1 MTGGYV
7 IGLDHH
13 KAPLELR
20 ERIAAVSDD
29 MLLDLVPS
37 HVSAMV
43 LSTCNRYEVYTA
55 PSEDWCVSMVPYL
68 LSERSGISVDEL
80 RPVLYQRHGRAA
92 VKHGFAVA
100 ASLESMV
107 VGEPQILG
115 QMKSAYLKSRE
126 VGRADSYLNRYLESA
141 LRVGKRVR
149 HETSLGQ
156 GKVSVA
162 SVGVDVAK
170 DIFGD
175 LKNCNVLLVGAGDMC
190 EAAALHAKNKQA
202 GRISVVNRTLSK
214 AETLAAKVAG
224 TAYGLDQLQEILVA
238 SDVVIT
244 STSSDVPLM
253 TKKMMADVL
262 KARKYKPMLL
272 VDLAV
277 PRDVAADVESLD
289 GVYVYDMDALAQVVK
304 QSEKKRVDTMKDA
317 WQIVED
323 ETSSFVNW
331 SESRQK
337 VHMMSQLRGHV
348 EQVRQDVLTKLGG
361 TPEAE
366 EATRLFMNTLLHT
379 PSKAVK
385 GEGVGTD
392 DIEKMVEFMTG
403 DKCPRQK
410 SL

>member
-29 MLLDLVPS
+29 MLLDLVPP

-175 LKNCNVLLVGAGDMC
+175 LKNCHVLLVGAGDMC

-202 GRISVVNRTLSK
+202 GSISVVNRTVSK
-214 AETLAAKVAG
+214 AETLAAKVCGA
-224 TAYGLDQLQEILVA
+224 AYGLDQLQEILVK

-244 STSSDVPLM
+244 STSSEVPLM
-253 TKKMMADVL
+253 TKEMMEGVL
-262 KARKYKPMLL
+262 KARKYKPILL

-304 QSEKKRVDTMKDA
+304 QSEKKRAHTMKDA

-348 EQVRQDVLTKLGG
+348 ERVRQDVLTKLGG

>member
-1 MTGGYV
+1 MSGGFV

-20 ERIAAVSDD
+20 ERVAAVSDD
-29 MLLDLVPS
+29 MLLDTIPP

-55 PSEDWCVSMVPYL
+55 PSENWCASMVPYL
-68 LSERSGISVDEL
+68 LSERSGIPVDEL
-80 RPVLYQRHGRAA
+80 RPALYQRHGKDAIR
-92 VKHGFAVA
+92 HGFAVA

-115 QMKSAYLKSRE
+115 QMKTAFLKSRTA
-126 VGRADSYLNRYLESA
+126 GRTDSYLSRYLESA

-149 HETSLGQ
+149 HETELGK
-156 GKVSVA
+156 GKLSVA

-175 LKNCNVLLVGAGDMC
+175 LKNCSVLLVGAGDMC
-190 EAAALHAKNKQA
+190 EAAALHAKNKKA
-202 GRISVVNRTLSK
+202 GKIRVVNRTLSK
-214 AETLAAKVAG
+214 AQVLAEKVSGEAYALESLEDMLAK
-224 TAYGLDQLQEILVA
+224 

-244 STSSDVPLM
+244 STSSEVPLM
-253 TKKMMADVL
+253 TKAMMSRVL

-277 PRDVAADVESLD
+277 PRDVTADVEELD
-289 GVYVYDMDALAQVVK
+289 GVYVYDMDALASVVK
-304 QSEKKRVDTMKDA
+304 ASEKKRADIMKDA
-317 WQIVED
+317 WQIVDD
-323 ETSSFVNW
+323 ETSSFVTW

-337 VHMMSQLRGHV
+337 VHMMSHLRGHV
-348 EQVRQDVLTKLGG
+348 EEVRREVLTKLGG

-366 EATRLFMNTLLHT
+366 EATRLFMNTLLHK
-379 PSKAVK
+379 PSKAAQSAQV
-385 GEGVGTD
+385 ETT
-392 DIEKMVEFMTG
+392 DIEKIIEFMTG

-410 SL
+410 EL